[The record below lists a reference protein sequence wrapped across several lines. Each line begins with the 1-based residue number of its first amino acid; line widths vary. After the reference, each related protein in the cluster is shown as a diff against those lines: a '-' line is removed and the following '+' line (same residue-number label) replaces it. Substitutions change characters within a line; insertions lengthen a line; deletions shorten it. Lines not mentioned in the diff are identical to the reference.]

1 MRFLSTDL
9 FEAFR
14 GVGSRRF
21 DGSAP
26 RIFRTPQWS
35 DASAPDAALESL
47 EDVFAP
53 TVSTGVG
60 GARPPRLRA
69 RLGGGGG
76 GESLGESSG
85 ESFPS
90 SREPSSRTSSAR
102 FGSGGFSFR
111 APSDETRAPSA
122 VSSLGVRVAG
132 VRVGSPSREGRKSA
146 RRGWDGQRGP
156 RRVRGRGARSEK
168 NKARTVQVGREKDA
182 AARRGGRSGEGRG
195 PRTTRRSSPKRQA
208 KNASAPG
215 RLATIRGRISARGR
229 RRARARAPRR
239 IGAGSTW
246 QTDRIVQPLGRRA
259 RTWSL
264 ESRRRARSRCARARR
279 TREKFGASAREVGS
293 GARGGRSRTRGAE
306 CEEAPRGKV
315 KKCRPAG
322 RYFPQAG
329 KENSSRVGRN
339 AGSRLVARVRL
350 IRGARTDGRGQVN
363 PPGTRVMDKL
373 DTEPSCVPEG
383 ADLSRVAT
391 PHHDARVFP
400 SRVAGS
406 MTRDARPPWRVHLSP
421 STNYERRILEEAFDR
436 CDCPDARA
444 RTRTRSIGGHPEGS
458 RRIGVGSSSPRRP

>member
-1 MRFLSTDL
+1 MPRRAAAVDPVKDAVRERRVALRRSVRRKTPPRPV
-9 FEAFR
+9 A
-14 GVGSRRF
+14 SRRSAE
-21 DGSAP
+21 GSAP
-26 RIFRTPQWS
+26 AGGGGRAPEHLVGLARDPLGKPTELSSHLAGERAPG
-35 DASAPDAALESL
+35 ASSR
-47 EDVFAP
+47 
-53 TVSTGVG
+53 G
-60 GARPPRLRA
+60 GAR
-69 RLGGGGG
+69 
-76 GESLGESSG
+76 
-85 ESFPS
+85 
-90 SREPSSRTSSAR
+90 
-102 FGSGGFSFR
+102 
-111 APSDETRAPSA
+111 
-122 VSSLGVRVAG
+122 VRDV
-132 VRVGSPSREGRKSA
+132 
-146 RRGWDGQRGP
+146 
-156 RRVRGRGARSEK
+156 
-168 NKARTVQVGREKDA
+168 
-182 AARRGGRSGEGRG
+182 
-195 PRTTRRSSPKRQA
+195 
-208 KNASAPG
+208 
-215 RLATIRGRISARGR
+215 
-229 RRARARAPRR
+229 
-239 IGAGSTW
+239 
-246 QTDRIVQPLGRRA
+246 
-259 RTWSL
+259 
-264 ESRRRARSRCARARR
+264 RARR

>member
-1 MRFLSTDL
+1 M
-9 FEAFR
+9 
-14 GVGSRRF
+14 
-21 DGSAP
+21 
-26 RIFRTPQWS
+26 
-35 DASAPDAALESL
+35 
-47 EDVFAP
+47 
-53 TVSTGVG
+53 
-60 GARPPRLRA
+60 
-69 RLGGGGG
+69 
-76 GESLGESSG
+76 
-85 ESFPS
+85 
-90 SREPSSRTSSAR
+90 
-102 FGSGGFSFR
+102 
-111 APSDETRAPSA
+111 
-122 VSSLGVRVAG
+122 
-132 VRVGSPSREGRKSA
+132 
-146 RRGWDGQRGP
+146 
-156 RRVRGRGARSEK
+156 RGRGARSEK

-363 PPGTRVMDKL
+363 PPGTRDGQVGYR
-373 DTEPSCVPEG
+373 TFVRTRGSRSITRRHSTPRRAG
-383 ADLSRVAT
+383 LSLARRRFD
-391 PHHDARVFP
+391 DARRA
-400 SRVAGS
+400 S
-406 MTRDARPPWRVHLSP
+406 TLARPPLAIDQLRASDSRGGFRPVRLSRRARADTDPIDRWAPRGVASHRCRVVLSP
-421 STNYERRILEEAFDR
+421 PSLTAPFPLIRPPRSLAAF
-436 CDCPDARA
+436 PTGRA
-444 RTRTRSIGGHPEGS
+444 TWRTRATRTYSGA
-458 RRIGVGSSSPRRP
+458 SPATWRGTRCWTDT